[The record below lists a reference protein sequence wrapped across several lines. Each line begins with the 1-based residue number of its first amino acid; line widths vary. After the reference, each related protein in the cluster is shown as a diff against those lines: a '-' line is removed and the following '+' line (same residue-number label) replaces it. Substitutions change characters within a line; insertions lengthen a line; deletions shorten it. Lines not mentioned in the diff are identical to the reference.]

1 MSRPNKHGVDKDGFI
16 IEEGFFG
23 EMDTVT
29 RKEDAESGNFTR
41 IELRYTVENL
51 VEELR
56 ERDNGSSVTVKGLL
70 KDCEYDISD
79 YNKNDLIILE
89 DLLLKLSK
97 SNKIKLTVK
106 NEAGKSNKTDDK
118 VYLVDNLKAQIKC
131 PHCGSTDTAEII
143 YGMPAFS
150 ERMQKKLD
158 KKKWTL
164 GGCCI
169 SLVKV
174 GESEVNV
181 GAKRLCNK
189 CKKGFGTA
197 PVIYDKATF
206 IGEDYRDI
214 VTSLKFSIGG
224 FFGGHTEIKIS
235 KNDKG
240 AIVNIDNRRFDLSH
254 DEFFDS
260 LNPKQITSLKW
271 ERILNKL
278 YNEMYLHEWKKRYED
293 PEVVDGTSWEL
304 VVTMTNRRKR
314 TYNGINDYPPYWN
327 EFKKIFR
334 EYTRF

>member
-16 IEEGFFG
+16 IEDGFFG
-23 EMDTVT
+23 DMDTFT
-29 RKEDAESGNFTR
+29 GEEDTESGNFTR
-41 IELRYTVENL
+41 TELRYTVEDL

-56 ERDNGSSVTVKGLL
+56 ESENGNVVSVTGLL
-70 KDCEYDISD
+70 KECGYDISD
-79 YNKNDLIILE
+79 YSKRDIKVLSE
-89 DLLLKLSK
+89 LLLKLSK
-97 SNKIKLTVK
+97 ANKIRMTENVGCSGD
-106 NEAGKSNKTDDK
+106 ATDYPK
-118 VYLVDNLKAQIKC
+118 YTVDNLKAQIKC
-131 PHCGSTDTAEII
+131 PHCGSIETAVII

-150 ERMQKKLD
+150 ERMQEKLE

-164 GGCCI
+164 GGCSI

-174 GESEVNV
+174 GKSEVDV
-181 GAKRLCNK
+181 GPKRLCNK
-189 CKKGFGTA
+189 CKKEFGTA
-197 PVIYDKATF
+197 PILYDKATF

-224 FFGGHTEIKIS
+224 YFGEHTEIKIT

-240 AIVNIDNRRFDLSH
+240 AIVDIDNMRFDLS
-254 DEFFDS
+254 EAELFDS

-271 ERILNKL
+271 DRILNKL
-278 YNEMYLHEWKKRYED
+278 YNEMYLHEWKKNYEN
-293 PEVVDGTSWEL
+293 PEIVDGTSWEL

-314 TYNGINDYPPYWN
+314 TYSGINDYPPYWN